1 MSFKVFIQ
9 KIRKE
14 EKLKHEENNKKFD
27 EDDQPQAFS
36 DSHILKAFVI
46 KLIKPDYVLPDKGNH
61 ILYLSFESDTA
72 I

>member
-1 MSFKVFIQ
+1 VLIQ

-14 EKLKHEENNKKFD
+14 EKLKYKENNKKFD

-46 KLIKPDYVLPDKGNH
+46 KLIKPDYVLPNKGNH
-61 ILYLSFESDTA
+61 KVYLIFESDTA